1 MEAKIKVYGKAMNRT
16 VLGIANAYLK
26 LNPNTTLDELNRAF
40 PIELNSSKRS
50 DTIFVD
56 VRDKDKFINDKGNSN
71 FELFFF
77 EKPDET
83 LLLKDGTVVTMLEL
97 WVKADYEKMVEH
109 SKKYGIVVS
118 EMQATKPMEKGGF
131 YLEIL
136 HPISVGGGFFS
147 TLFKYWLIYA
157 IIVAILGII
166 GYLTQCSEP
175 AEPEKV
181 ELDQE
186 NFTFHNILFER
197 DRSVILS
204 GSESDLQE
212 AYKILN
218 DYPDISVIIV
228 GHSSKDNE
236 TSNVE
241 YNRKLSLERAEAVKQ
256 WLADKGI
263 SEDRMQ
269 SEGRGFDDP
278 VASNETESGKKKN
291 RRIEFVV
298 K

>member
-1 MEAKIKVYGKAMNRT
+1 
-16 VLGIANAYLK
+16 
-26 LNPNTTLDELNRAF
+26 
-40 PIELNSSKRS
+40 
-50 DTIFVD
+50 
-56 VRDKDKFINDKGNSN
+56 
-71 FELFFF
+71 
-77 EKPDET
+77 
-83 LLLKDGTVVTMLEL
+83 
-97 WVKADYEKMVEH
+97 
-109 SKKYGIVVS
+109 
-118 EMQATKPMEKGGF
+118 MQATKPMEKGGF